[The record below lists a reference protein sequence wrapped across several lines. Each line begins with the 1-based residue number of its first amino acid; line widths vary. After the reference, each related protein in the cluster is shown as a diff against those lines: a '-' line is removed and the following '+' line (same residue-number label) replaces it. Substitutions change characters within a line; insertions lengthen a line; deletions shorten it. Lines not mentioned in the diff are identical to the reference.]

1 MADKNKVNT
10 DTIYQEMYQE
20 MRRYR
25 DYELTSSTWYT
36 AFLIA
41 ILGFLVT
48 VVYGNN
54 NFPQLRCLLTSNL
67 YFQLFISGAITL
79 LGCASVY
86 SVRYVNLR
94 YKEIKDYVFNEP
106 ATKQFFRPDWH
117 TFSPKGRRI
126 KPVCLIYIDHF
137 LILAIS
143 NAIIFSSRGYCAVVS
158 SVVIL
163 LALFLIVIY
172 ALPQYIKNT
181 SDHKHAIKQK
191 KK

>member
-1 MADKNKVNT
+1 MADKNKVST

-41 ILGFLVT
+41 ILGFLAK

-54 NFPQLRCLLTSNL
+54 DFAQLRCLLTSTW

-106 ATKQFFRPDWH
+106 ATRQFFRPDWR
-117 TFSPKGRRI
+117 TFSPKDRRI
-126 KPVCLIYIDHF
+126 KPVCLIYIVHF

-143 NAIIFSSRGYCAVVS
+143 NAIIFSSRGYCAVVC

-172 ALPQYIKNT
+172 VLPQFIKNT
-181 SDHKHAIKQK
+181 SDQKHAIKLK
-191 KK
+191 KN